1 MFLAWSGEAL
11 ASMRASRPGAR
22 VALGAQP
29 AKDTSIAASADPI
42 ACGAKETGKRAA
54 TGSEATTAAPD
65 PGPCRGLTTGP
76 GVGAG
81 DPLSSASNRRAASPE
96 GARAP
101 GEGDAVPD
109 EGGGD
114 NGPMRE
120 LPCIAIL
127 GIADDSDRIS
137 TARSGASFVAARA
150 PAAPKPAPPAAAP
163 GLPQRPRR

>member
-1 MFLAWSGEAL
+1 MFLAGSGEAL

-22 VALGAQP
+22 GAQP
-29 AKDTSIAASADPI
+29 AKDTSMAASADPI

-54 TGSEATTAAPD
+54 TGREAATAVPD
-65 PGPCRGLTTGP
+65 PGPRRGLATGP
-76 GVGAG
+76 CVGAG
-81 DPLSSASNRRAASPE
+81 DPLRSASNRRATSPE

-101 GEGDAVPD
+101 GEGDAGP
-109 EGGGD
+109 EERGGA

-127 GIADDSDRIS
+127 GIADDADRIS

-150 PAAPKPAPPAAAP
+150 PAAPRPAPPAAAP
-163 GLPQRPRR
+163 GLSQHPRQ